1 MTLMTDKPAIAL
13 PLYLSLLL
21 AAISGMAPFA
31 IDTYLPAIP
40 EIADFM
46 GTGIHRVE
54 MSVSAF
60 LLAFAGGQLIGGPL
74 SDSYGRRP
82 IILTGLVLFLIPSVL
97 TIFVVDVSTLIG
109 LRVVQGLGGGFSGVA
124 IFAVIRDRVSGAA
137 AAKTMNMV
145 MMIMLVAPLVAPA
158 VGAWL
163 TTIVPWQGIFVML
176 TAYATILL
184 VITFLAMPE
193 TRRRA
198 RRTTRRVIA
207 DAFVGYGQ
215 VLRHRVGLGYIL
227 ASAMTVSVMFVFIT
241 ESAFIYIETY
251 QVAVT
256 DFPYFFGANIV
267 VMMLVTRLNGRL
279 LNRYEPHAILY
290 TGSMIQVVLAG
301 MLAVAAWMQV
311 DLVIFAPLMFLTIG
325 VLGLIGTN
333 SAACLLSYF
342 PETSGTANAVL
353 GAIRFVFGGIA
364 GGLATVLHN
373 GTLMPPTL
381 LMAGLA
387 VGALFTLR
395 LLTTGHTRVSPE
407 NGLV

>member
-1 MTLMTDKPAIAL
+1 MTDKPAIAL

-40 EIADFM
+40 EIAEFM

-54 MSVSAF
+54 MSVSSF
-60 LLAFAGGQLIGGPL
+60 LIAFAVGQLVGGPL

-82 IILTGLVLFLIPSVL
+82 IILVGLVLFVITSVL
-97 TIFVVDVSTLIG
+97 TVMVTDVSTLIG
-109 LRVVQGLGGGFSGVA
+109 LRVVQGIGGGFSGVA
-124 IFAVIRDRVSGAA
+124 VFAVVRDRVSGQA

-158 VGAWL
+158 VGAWM
-163 TTIVPWQGIFVML
+163 TTIAPWQGIFVL
-176 TAYATILL
+176 LSVYSVVLLL
-184 VITFLAMPE
+184 VSVWKLPE

-198 RRTTRRVIA
+198 RRTTGQVIR
-207 DAFVGYGQ
+207 DAFVGYGE
-215 VLRHRVGLGYIL
+215 VLRHRAGLGYIL

-241 ESAFIYIETY
+241 ESAFIYIESY

-279 LNRYEPHAILY
+279 LNRYEPHAIMSVG
-290 TGSMIQVVLAG
+290 TVIQLVLAS
-301 MLAVAAWMQV
+301 MLATAAWVGV
-311 DLVIFAPLMFLTIG
+311 DLIIFAPLMFLTIG

-353 GAIRFVFGGIA
+353 GAIRFVFGGVA
-364 GGLATVLHN
+364 GGLATILHD

-387 VGALFTLR
+387 IGAVVAMR
-395 LLTTGHTRVSPE
+395 LLVAGRSDVIPE
-407 NGLV
+407 SG

>member
-1 MTLMTDKPAIAL
+1 MTDKPAIAL

-40 EIADFM
+40 EIAEFM

-54 MSVSAF
+54 MSVSSF
-60 LLAFAGGQLIGGPL
+60 LIAFAVGQLVGGPL

-82 IILTGLVLFLIPSVL
+82 IILVGLVLFVITSVL
-97 TIFVVDVSTLIG
+97 TVMVTDVSTLIG
-109 LRVVQGLGGGFSGVA
+109 LRVVQGIGGGFSGVA
-124 IFAVIRDRVSGAA
+124 VFAVVRDRVSGQA

-158 VGAWL
+158 VGAWM
-163 TTIVPWQGIFVML
+163 TTIAPWQGIFVL
-176 TAYATILL
+176 LSVYSVVLLL
-184 VITFLAMPE
+184 VSVWKLPE

-198 RRTTRRVIA
+198 RRTSGQVIR
-207 DAFVGYGQ
+207 DAFVGYGE
-215 VLRHRVGLGYIL
+215 VLRHRAGLGYIL

-241 ESAFIYIETY
+241 ESAFIYIESY

-279 LNRYEPHAILY
+279 LNRYEPHAIMSVG
-290 TGSMIQVVLAG
+290 TVIQLVLAS
-301 MLAVAAWMQV
+301 MLATAAWVGV
-311 DLVIFAPLMFLTIG
+311 DLIIFAPLMFLTIG

-353 GAIRFVFGGIA
+353 GAIRFVFGGVA
-364 GGLATVLHN
+364 GGLATILHD

-387 VGALFTLR
+387 IGAVVAMR
-395 LLTTGHTRVSPE
+395 LLVAGRSDAIPE
-407 NGLV
+407 SG